1 MKFYLGTHQPL
12 WLGKVEFPLCVSRR
26 VIARRLAGKRR
37 VPRAKCDW
45 ILDSGG
51 FTELQ
56 LHGEWRLSAADYV
69 AEVRLFSDMIGE
81 PDWAAPQDWMCEP
94 FMLAKTGLSMARHQ
108 ELTIDNYLELRSMAP
123 ELPFIP
129 VLQGWE
135 YEDYLDHAVQ
145 YVSRGVDLIQ
155 EPVIGIGSVCRR
167 QRTGAAA
174 SIIYRLA
181 RQGLK
186 LHGFGFKIIGL
197 RKVSGSLVSADS
209 SAWSF
214 AAGKSPP
221 LPGHEARHKHCSN
234 CMEYAMQWRDHV
246 METIERGYL

>member
-1 MKFYLGTHQPL
+1 
-12 WLGKVEFPLCVSRR
+12 

-37 VPRAKCDW
+37 TPRAKCDW

-69 AEVRLFSDMIGE
+69 AEVRLYSDMIGE
-81 PDWAAPQDWMCEP
+81 PDWVAPQDWMCEP
-94 FMLAKTGLSMARHQ
+94 FMLDKTGLSMRRHQ
-108 ELTIDNYLELRSMAP
+108 ELTIDNYLELRSLAP
-123 ELPFIP
+123 DLPFIP

-135 YEDYLDHAVQ
+135 YEDYLDHAGQ
-145 YVSRGVDLIQ
+145 YAARGVELVGL
-155 EPVIGIGSVCRR
+155 PTVGIGSVCRR

-197 RKVSGSLVSADS
+197 RKTAGWLASADS
-209 SAWSF
+209 SAWSYD
-214 AAGKSPP
+214 ARRNPP
-221 LPGHEARHKHCSN
+221 LPEHVGRHQHCSN
-234 CMEYAMQWRDHV
+234 CIEWAVKWRAHV
-246 METIERGYL
+246 LDVIERGYL